1 MADRGPQQRG
11 CGEPFRAQMIVSNDW
26 NSVENGLTVLESAAL
41 VYGEQ
46 DPNGLLTIVVGVEG
60 TCERSRRCST

>member
-1 MADRGPQQRG
+1 
-11 CGEPFRAQMIVSNDW
+11 MIVSNDW

-60 TCERSRRCST
+60 GWERSRRCCT

>member
-1 MADRGPQQRG
+1 
-11 CGEPFRAQMIVSNDW
+11 MIVSNDW

-60 TCERSRRCST
+60 ACEHSRRCST

>member
-11 CGEPFRAQMIVSNDW
+11 CSEPFRAQMIVSNDW

-60 TCERSRRCST
+60 ACERSRRCST

>member
-11 CGEPFRAQMIVSNDW
+11 RWAVLRAQMIVSNDW

-46 DPNGLLTIVVGVEG
+46 DPNGLLTIVVGVG
-60 TCERSRRCST
+60 DGWERSRRCCT

>member
-1 MADRGPQQRG
+1 
-11 CGEPFRAQMIVSNDW
+11 MIVSNDW

-60 TCERSRRCST
+60 TCERSRHCST